1 MAENKPNTAFADKL
15 SGLKLDYE
23 AYGQLPSR
31 NDVLVL
37 DVPEGK
43 DPDALVKKLDQLL
56 YIGSHLRKINDYI
69 ESGTKEPINEWDGRT
84 VAGLST
90 KVLSDLKGHNNET
103 GGISAYFYNLQNKY
117 DEYEAVFDEM
127 EAACIVP
134 EDIRELIPRLRAGRG
149 DKRKTRRE
157 LRKVM
162 VKGLKKDDKG
172 YLYIETEEPPVE
184 TKTETKGTDAS
195 PETEPKKDAS
205 DKKEGIEGV
214 ALKKKISSKTVTV
227 AGIAILLTVVIAVA
241 VTSKNET

>member
-1 MAENKPNTAFADKL
+1 MAEKNTNNVFADKL
-15 SGLKLDYE
+15 SGLKLDFE

-43 DPDALVKKLDQLL
+43 DPEALVKKLDQLL

-69 ESGTKEPINEWDGRT
+69 ESGTKESINEWDGRT

-127 EAACIVP
+127 EAACTVS
-134 EDIRELIPRLRAGRG
+134 EDIRDLIPRLRAGREE
-149 DKRKTRRE
+149 KRKTRRE

-184 TKTETKGTDAS
+184 TEKKGTDAS
-195 PETEPKKDAS
+195 PDTEPKKDAS
-205 DKKEGIEGV
+205 EKTESIDGV
-214 ALKKKISSKTVTV
+214 TLKKKISSKTVTV